1 MPPLSDEVAVS
12 LAAAVAAWASDGTAA
27 KLAAVRDRLHDL
39 LYVAGS
45 GSDGVFE
52 LAVSERTSTHTSF
65 VGVVIWV
72 TEQTY
77 APLEA
82 RFGHDD
88 SDRVTG
94 FVVRAGDSRIARR
107 DSPKFPASARAL
119 QRVIAT
125 RPTADEDWEYVVG
138 HDLGYTDADLM

>member
-1 MPPLSDEVAVS
+1 M
-12 LAAAVAAWASDGTAA
+12 
-27 KLAAVRDRLHDL
+27 
-39 LYVAGS
+39 
-45 GSDGVFE
+45 FE
-52 LAVSERTSTHTSF
+52 LAVSERASTHTSF

-77 APLEA
+77 GPLEA

-88 SDRVTG
+88 DTHRVTG

-107 DSPKFPASARAL
+107 DSAKFPASARAL

-138 HDLGYTDADLM
+138 HDLA

>member
-1 MPPLSDEVAVS
+1 VRPVSENEVAVS
-12 LAAAVAAWASDGTAA
+12 LAAAVAAYASDGTAA
-27 KLAAVRDRLHDL
+27 KLEAVGDGLDTV

-45 GSDGVFE
+45 GCDGVFE

-77 APLEA
+77 GPLEA
-82 RFGHDD
+82 RFRHDND
-88 SDRVTG
+88 THRVTE

-107 DSPKFPASARAL
+107 DSAKFPASARAL
-119 QRVIAT
+119 QRIIAT
-125 RPTADEDWEYVVG
+125 RPTADEDWEYVVA
-138 HDLGYTDADLM
+138 HDLR